1 MSMSR
6 SLRLGAAATVFAI
19 GVAGCTNTTN
29 EGSSTTEAATTT
41 VATTTSTSAA
51 PTTTI
56 DPRLLE
62 PLPSDPDVMVG
73 TLANGLT
80 YYVRENGRPGARAQ
94 LRLVVNAGSA
104 AEGANQSGGAH
115 FLEHMLFNGTET
127 YPENELTRVLEGFGA
142 RFGPDVNAYTSFDET
157 VYELVLATD
166 QPGLLELGLDV
177 LLEWAA
183 RATIAEA
190 DVTAERGVVLEEW
203 RLRDAGVDGRIA
215 QVYEDVLL
223 GGTSYEGKEP
233 IGTPESLRSM
243 DAEALRRFYED
254 WYRPDMMAVVA
265 VGDFDSDEVVAMI
278 HERFSQIEADR
289 AGRPPVEP
297 AVPESTEVRIG
308 LLADADQPTASV
320 EIYFPGSVE
329 ASQTFG
335 DRKAAWARLLAFEML
350 ATRLNDD
357 ITRGDSA
364 FLGVAANDFSYTR
377 RVAVAGLAGDVPAS
391 EIEAGLEALIVEVE
405 RALQHGY
412 NDTEFA
418 RALAG
423 WQAGVDQSYAS
434 RASTQDVEFADRYV
448 SAFLEGSVLLS
459 ADQEFELDS
468 EILDSLTPADAADAL
483 RRTVEASE
491 IAAVVIGPDGGFVPS
506 EEEVAAV
513 IESARAA
520 TIEPR
525 PEDLAVGDSLLARPD
540 PVEPVD
546 KTTHPLGVIQ
556 LEYANGVRVHFVETD
571 IAANNIAMGAVSP
584 GGLSRVPDE
593 MVPDARL
600 IADIVAQSGVGAFDK
615 VALDTFLADKFVSLV
630 PYMDITEEG
639 LFGSAASEDLET
651 LMQLIHLTMASPRA
665 DQAAADSV
673 IGEFRPFT
681 ESPELI
687 PGLATTLELI
697 AARWGDE
704 PRYNIVPTADELD
717 LFDLDVALDVFSDR
731 FGDAGD
737 FVFTFAGD
745 LDEGEFIELAN
756 AYLGTLPATDRDDSW
771 VDVQP
776 DPPPGIVDTTVA
788 VGESEQGFVTF
799 LFTNHFER
807 SPLRDVQVELLTLIA
822 DVRLR
827 DRLREALAATYS
839 PFISVTTVDAPD
851 ESIESFLQVSGDPD
865 RLAEIVEESLAAF
878 ASLAAEGP
886 TDEEVAT
893 AKEKLRRD
901 YELISNEWWV
911 QQMLFYAQRPAES
924 LDELFNSFAY
934 IDQTTAEDLRSL
946 AEVAFP
952 KDQYILVRQVPK

>member
-6 SLRLGAAATVFAI
+6 SLRLAAVTTV
-19 GVAGCTNTTN
+19 VAVAAGGCTGSTN
-29 EGSSTTEAATTT
+29 EATSTTAATTT
-41 VATTTSTSAA
+41 AA
-51 PTTTI
+51 PTTTSTTSAPTTTV
-56 DPRLLE
+56 DPRLSE
-62 PLPSDPDVMVG
+62 PLPSDPDVIVG
-73 TLANGLT
+73 SLANGLT

-104 AEGANQSGGAH
+104 AEDADQIGGAH
-115 FLEHMLFNGTET
+115 FLEHMLFNGTES
-127 YPENELTRVLEGFGA
+127 YPENELTRVLESFGA

-157 VYELVLATD
+157 VYELALATD

-177 LLEWAA
+177 LFEWAA
-183 RATIAEA
+183 RATIAEE
-190 DVTAERGVVLEEW
+190 DVAAERGVVLEEW

-223 GGTSYEGKEP
+223 GGTGYEGKEP

-243 DAEALRRFYED
+243 DAEALRRFYQD

-265 VGDFDSDEVVAMI
+265 VGDFDAEDVVAMI
-278 HERFSQIEADR
+278 DERFSQIETAD
-289 AGRPPVEP
+289 AGPAPVEP
-297 AVPESTEVRIG
+297 EVPESTEVRIG
-308 LLADADQPTASV
+308 VLADADQPTASV
-320 EIYFPGSVE
+320 EIYYPGSVTE
-329 ASQTFG
+329 SQTFG
-335 DRKAAWARLLAFEML
+335 DRKGAWARLLAFEMI

-357 ITRGDSA
+357 ITRGESP
-364 FLGVAANDFSYTR
+364 FLAVAANDFSYTR
-377 RVAVAGLAGDVPAS
+377 RVAVSGLAGDVPAS
-391 EIEAGLEALIVEVE
+391 EIEAGLTALVVEVQ

-418 RALAG
+418 RAIAG

-448 SAFLEGSVLLS
+448 SNFLENSVLLS

-468 EILDSLTPADAADAL
+468 EILESLTPAEVVGAL
-483 RRTVEASE
+483 RQVVESSE
-491 IAAVVIGPDGGFVPS
+491 IAAVIIGPDGDFVPD
-506 EEEVAAV
+506 EPEVAATV
-513 IESARAA
+513 ESARSAEV
-520 TIEPR
+520 EPR
-525 PEDLAVGDSLLARPD
+525 PEDVAVGDSLLARPE
-540 PVEPVD
+540 PVEPVART
-546 KTTHPLGVIQ
+546 KHSLGVVQ
-556 LEYANGVRVHFVETD
+556 LEYANGVQVHFIETD
-571 IAANNIAMGAVSP
+571 IAANNVAMGAVSP

-593 MVPDARL
+593 LVPDARL
-600 IADIVAQSGVGAFDK
+600 ISDIVAQSGVGPFDK

-639 LFGSAASEDLET
+639 LFGSAASEDLEI
-651 LMQLIHLTMASPRA
+651 LMQLIHLTMAAPRA

-697 AARWGDE
+697 EARWGDE

-717 LFDLDVALDVFSDR
+717 LFDLDAALDVFTDR

-745 LDEGEFIELAN
+745 LTEAEVTELAN
-756 AYLGTLPATDRDDSW
+756 AYLGTLPATERDDSW
-771 VDVQP
+771 IDVQP

-799 LFTNHFER
+799 LFTNEFTR
-807 SPLRDVQVELLTLIA
+807 DPLRDVQVELLALIA

-839 PFISVTTVDAPD
+839 PFLSVTSVDAPD
-851 ESIESFLQVSGDPD
+851 ESIETFLQVSGDPE
-865 RLAEIVEESLAAF
+865 RLAEIVAESLGAL
-878 ASLAAEGP
+878 ASLATDGP
-886 TDEEVAT
+886 TDADVAT

-934 IDQTTAEDLRSL
+934 IDQTTADDLRSL
-946 AEVAFP
+946 AEIAFP
-952 KDQYILVRQVPK
+952 KDQYILIRQVPR